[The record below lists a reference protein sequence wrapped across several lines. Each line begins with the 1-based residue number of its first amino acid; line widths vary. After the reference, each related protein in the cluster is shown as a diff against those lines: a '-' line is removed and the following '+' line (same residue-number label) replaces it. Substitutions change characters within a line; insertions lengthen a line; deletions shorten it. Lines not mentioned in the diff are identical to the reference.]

1 MHLCEVGR
9 RSFITPWILTLAC
22 AAGPL
27 WGQTAVEAWQFHA
40 PFREVDRV
48 AVLHDRVLAMSTYGL
63 MSLEFD
69 GRVLTSYSTVEGLSG
84 VGLTSLAA
92 SPDGRFALIG
102 YEDGRIDRWTPNE
115 VRTLDDVPR
124 SGQFQGR
131 TAVREWAFASP
142 SRVFAAADFGLL
154 ELDLNLNVVRG
165 TYRMRADSEPLK
177 VRAVAVLGDS
187 VFAATDDGLRAA
199 LLTAPLYLPSSWVA
213 SGPFAD
219 SVLTSLA
226 VHQGQLA
233 AVQGGRAYLR
243 TALGWTL
250 LATPSDG
257 QQVTRLCACAG
268 QLAAVREFDIT
279 FFSAQGQASGDVS
292 GGLFGNSGFQPRE
305 IACGAVG
312 QDGQPMRWIANRTR
326 GITLVD
332 NPSYAQHFA
341 VSGPR
346 ISQSFDVRWDALRGT
361 TVLTG
366 AVEGPWTP
374 LYLNGGLTRLP
385 RPGANWTGTD
395 GSALG
400 GAKDVVEVCTNPSD
414 STHWFAASWGGGVL
428 EFRGG
433 ALYRR
438 WTVGTATLRAANGA
452 GPNDVRCGGLV
463 WGQDGALWV
472 TNSLSDVPLHRYDPV
487 SETWQG
493 FTVGALN
500 GQAIRQIQQADNGDF
515 WVQTRTAGL
524 VAVRVVG
531 GVASARVLGSGSG
544 SGNLPSASIG
554 DFAFTPDGKLWV
566 GTSSGLGVLYS
577 PKNAFTGGPFEAQ
590 QLLVEVDGRV
600 QAVLAGQDITAIAVD
615 GGNRKWIGTAS
626 AGVFVLA
633 PDGLTQVAHYRV
645 DNSPLPTN
653 RINGIALD
661 LEGGYAYVATDR
673 GLFALRAASTAP
685 ADRMTEALLFPN
697 PYRPEFRGPWTV
709 TGLTDGCYVKV
720 TTADGRRVAEGYASG
735 GDFVWDTLLLSGEP
749 APSGL
754 YQFWINDP
762 LGVQTAVVQGLLVRP

>member
-1 MHLCEVGR
+1 MKA
-9 RSFITPWILTLAC
+9 WILTLAS
-22 AAGPL
+22 ASAPL
-27 WGQTAVEAWQFHA
+27 WGQTAVSAWQYHA
-40 PFREVDRV
+40 PFREAERV
-48 AVLHDRVLAMSTYGL
+48 AVLHDRVLAMSAYGL
-63 MSLEFD
+63 MSLELD
-69 GRVLTSYSTVEGLSG
+69 GRVLTSTSTVEGLSG
-84 VGLTSLAA
+84 VGLTSLTA

-102 YEDGRIDRWTPNE
+102 YEDGRIDRWTPSE

-142 SRVFAAADFGLL
+142 SRAFAATDFGLL
-154 ELDLNLNVVRG
+154 ELDLELNVVRG
-165 TYRMRADSEPLK
+165 TYRMRADSDPLR

-187 VFAATDDGLRAA
+187 VFAATDDGLKAA
-199 LLTAPLYLPSSWVA
+199 RTSDPLYLPSSWR
-213 SGPFAD
+213 STGPFAD

-233 AVQGGRAYLR
+233 AVQGGQAYLR
-243 TALGWTL
+243 TSSGWTL
-250 LATPSDG
+250 LATPADG
-257 QQVTRLCACAG
+257 QRVARLCACAG
-268 QLAAVREFDIT
+268 SLAAVREFDVKL
-279 FFSAQGQASGDVS
+279 FNAQAQPSGDVS
-292 GGLFGNSGFQPRE
+292 GGLFGNSGFLPRDM
-305 IACGAVG
+305 ACGFVG
-312 QDGQPMRWIANRTR
+312 QDGQPMRWIANVAR

-332 NPSYAQHFA
+332 NPNYAQHFS
-341 VSGPR
+341 VNGPR
-346 ISQSFDVRWDALRGT
+346 IAQSFDVRWDALRGT

-385 RPGANWTGTD
+385 RPGAMWTGTD

-400 GAKDVVEVCTNPSD
+400 GAKDLLEVCTNPTD
-414 STHWFAASWGGGVL
+414 STHWFAASWGGGIL
-428 EFRGG
+428 EFREG

-438 WTVGTATLRAANGA
+438 WTVGNTTLRAANGA
-452 GPNDVRCGGLV
+452 GPNDVRCGGMV

-566 GTSSGLGVLYS
+566 GTASGLGVLYS

-590 QLLVEVDGRV
+590 QLLVESDGRV
-600 QAVLAGQDITAIAVD
+600 QAVLAGQDITAIAID

-626 AGVFVLA
+626 AGVFVLS
-633 PDGLTQVAHYRV
+633 PDGLTQVAHYRA

-661 LEGGYAYVATDR
+661 LEEGYAYVATDR
-673 GLFALRAASTAP
+673 GLFALRSASTAP
-685 ADRMTEALLFPN
+685 AERMTDALLFPN

-709 TGLTDGCYVKV
+709 TGLADGCYVKV
-720 TTADGRRVAEGYASG
+720 TTPDGRRVAEGYASG
-735 GDFVWDTLLLSGEP
+735 GEFVWDTMTPSGEP

-762 LGVQTAVVQGLLVRP
+762 LGAQTAVVQGLLVRP